1 MPPIEWGTSRKTGS
15 AVPHGGI
22 MEMARLDEAGRGGS
36 EDIRAANVDGV

>member
-1 MPPIEWGTSRKTGS
+1 MPPIERGTSWKTGG

-36 EDIRAANVDGV
+36 EDIRAAYMDSV